1 MSYVFAIGSIVC
13 FYYGID
19 ALNQHYK
26 RQVVPTNVATI
37 IYTILLLVYM
47 NI

>member
-1 MSYVFAIGSIVC
+1 MNYVFAIGSIVC

-26 RQVVPTNVATI
+26 RQVIPTNLSTF
-37 IYTILLLVYM
+37 IYTIVVLIYM